1 MRIIPQTQRN
11 ETKGVQDKLPE
22 GWKRKQHFLWKP
34 VFMTYL
40 AIHLTLFI
48 TLTPEYRQEIS
59 PSPPHPLSFFLLW
72 LHYWLKFWAELKMM
86 IRTITPFS
94 CIQTSN
100 LSLCRSTSLH
110 WLQQWT
116 VLPTSHL
123 DYYGQIALSVC
134 NKENTDAEHVTLH
147 WCGMI
152 YITINREQLM
162 VMLLV
167 SGNSR
172 FSVFMIVNYYSSP
185 YRARNLGGQVNLIY

>member
-11 ETKGVQDKLPE
+11 GTKGVQDKLPE
-22 GWKRKQHFLWKP
+22 GWKRKQHFLWNP

-59 PSPPHPLSFFLLW
+59 PSPPLPSPSLRHFSCSDCITGW
-72 LHYWLKFWAELKMM
+72 SSGQSWKWWSA
-86 IRTITPFS
+86 TITPFS

-123 DYYGQIALSVC
+123 DYYGQIALYIC
-134 NKENTDAEHVTLH
+134 NKENTDAEHAAVY
-147 WCGMI
+147 WCGLI
-152 YITINREQLM
+152 QITIIREQLM
-162 VMLLV
+162 IMLLV
-167 SGNSR
+167 LGNNIC
-172 FSVFMIVNYYSSP
+172 SVFLTVNYY
-185 YRARNLGGQVNLIY
+185 

>member
-1 MRIIPQTQRN
+1 MWIIPQTQRN

-48 TLTPEYRQEIS
+48 TLTPEYSQEIF
-59 PSPPHPLSFFLLW
+59 PLPHFSCSDCITGWSSGQSRKWWP
-72 LHYWLKFWAELKMM
+72 A
-86 IRTITPFS
+86 TITLFS

-123 DYYGQIALSVC
+123 DYYSQITLSVC
-134 NKENTDAEHVTLH
+134 NKENSGAEHVTEDCCDL
-147 WCGMI
+147 
-152 YITINREQLM
+152 T
-162 VMLLV
+162 
-167 SGNSR
+167 
-172 FSVFMIVNYYSSP
+172 
-185 YRARNLGGQVNLIY
+185 